1 METIKILYV
10 DDNTDPYISQYLY
23 EDYGYK
29 GVSIVYLQRT
39 FKQEDTYESL
49 LCDRDVHF
57 ADIIIIDS
65 VLFENANMSNQK
77 LAGEEFEIILR
88 KVFPFKEVIVVTQ
101 NDIDEEY
108 RVIKKFDTS
117 SGGASKDFFEKE
129 WKPVLDNAVERVI
142 LCRRLLKR
150 IEEKKYVEQ
159 YFLEEIQ
166 QSLQGESGY
175 DKLTVEDVD
184 RLIAAFEGVKKEY
197 DNK

>member
-1 METIKILYV
+1 METIKLLYV

-23 EDYGYK
+23 EEYGYE
-29 GVSIVYLQRT
+29 GVSIEYLQRP
-39 FKQEDTYESL
+39 FEPEDTYESL
-49 LCDRDVHF
+49 LSDRDVHF

-65 VLFENANMSNQK
+65 MLFENANLSNQK

-101 NDIDEEY
+101 NDVDEEC

-117 SGGASKDFFEKE
+117 SGNSSKDFFEKE
-129 WKPVLDNAVERVI
+129 WKPVLDKAVERVK
-142 LCRRLLKR
+142 LFRKLLKR
-150 IEEKKYVEQ
+150 IEEKNYVEK
-159 YFLEEIQ
+159 YFFEEIQ

-175 DKLTVEDVD
+175 DKLTVADVD
-184 RLIAAFEGVKKEY
+184 RLIAAFEEIKREY